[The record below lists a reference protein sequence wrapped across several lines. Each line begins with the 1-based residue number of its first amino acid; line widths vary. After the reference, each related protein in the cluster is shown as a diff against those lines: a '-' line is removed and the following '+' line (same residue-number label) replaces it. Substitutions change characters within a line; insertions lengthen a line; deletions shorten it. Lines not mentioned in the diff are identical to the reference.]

1 MNDDHD
7 SNVQAGLEKS
17 VRFME
22 YPLCR
27 GFYCTGFLRNSSGSK
42 VFVCVREVSNLEDV
56 RFREVPLYPHIRTE
70 SRLLSF

>member
-1 MNDDHD
+1 MNDDHG

-27 GFYCTGFLRNSSGSK
+27 GFIVRDSLGILPGQKFLS
-42 VFVCVREVSNLEDV
+42 VLE
-56 RFREVPLYPHIRTE
+56 RCPI
-70 SRLLSF
+70 